1 MGSACST
8 PVNMLVGWQQS
19 KCGVEAKKVAQDVP
33 QAEATDPNSKGPE
46 DSRGHNRRRNHRCK
60 ANLSTNL
67 TSTSV
72 VAVTEYKHISKSAKV
87 PSAKQM
93 QQEATAGTSVQDSEI
108 AIAGRVLSAFSN
120 QNSGGTQR
128 KATRAVSGETL
139 GTLGLH
145 FRTLI
150 FLVLPMIDVCS
161 QHARDH
167 HTTIAG
173 SPEASFWVSVDF
185 YLLDEVFPRDDSG
198 SGGCFSQMSQKTKDT
213 DFSAKSVSETLDL
226 PRRRSAVQ
234 LQQH

>member
-1 MGSACST
+1 
-8 PVNMLVGWQQS
+8 MLVGWQQS

-150 FLVLPMIDVCS
+150 FLVLPMIDMMCAVNM
-161 QHARDH
+161 QE
-167 HTTIAG
+167 TTIPP
-173 SPEASFWVSVDF
+173 SPDRRRH
-185 YLLDEVFPRDDSG
+185 LSG
-198 SGGCFSQMSQKTKDT
+198 SVLIFICSMRFFREMIRGRAGVLVK
-213 DFSAKSVSETLDL
+213 
-226 PRRRSAVQ
+226 
-234 LQQH
+234 